1 MDKTKQKIA
10 FSFLIAI
17 FLAAFE
23 GVVVSTAAP
32 VIVKS
37 LHNFKMISWI
47 FSIFLLTSAISTPI
61 YGKLADLYGRKRIFM
76 IGISIF
82 LFGSLLA
89 GLSQT
94 MHQLIIFRGIQGIGA
109 GFIPD
114 VLNMKVIDEIIRVT
128 NDEAIQ
134 MAKLVAKTE
143 GVFVGISSGAALVAA
158 IKVAKNPV
166 YKDKNIVVVLPD
178 SGERYLSTGVFE

>member
-94 MHQLIIFRGIQGIGA
+94 MHQLIIFRGIQGIGGGVGRHRRA
-109 GFIPD
+109 HGRSLD
-114 VLNMKVIDEIIRVT
+114 RRWRR
-128 NDEAIQ
+128 
-134 MAKLVAKTE
+134 LV
-143 GVFVGISSGAALVAA
+143 VAA
-158 IKVAKNPV
+158 RAA
-166 YKDKNIVVVLPD
+166 
-178 SGERYLSTGVFE
+178 GEQCATHRQQQPGG

>member
-47 FSIFLLTSAISTPI
+47 FSIFLLTQQFLLLFTVNW
-61 YGKLADLYGRKRIFM
+61 LTFM
-76 IGISIF
+76 
-82 LFGSLLA
+82 
-89 GLSQT
+89 
-94 MHQLIIFRGIQGIGA
+94 
-109 GFIPD
+109 
-114 VLNMKVIDEIIRVT
+114 
-128 NDEAIQ
+128 
-134 MAKLVAKTE
+134 
-143 GVFVGISSGAALVAA
+143 
-158 IKVAKNPV
+158 
-166 YKDKNIVVVLPD
+166 
-178 SGERYLSTGVFE
+178 GENEFS

>member
-94 MHQLIIFRGIQGIGA
+94 MHQLIIFRGIQGIGL
-109 GFIPD
+109 
-114 VLNMKVIDEIIRVT
+114 VLFLP
-128 NDEAIQ
+128 
-134 MAKLVAKTE
+134 LV
-143 GVFVGISSGAALVAA
+143 LQ
-158 IKVAKNPV
+158 
-166 YKDKNIVVVLPD
+166 
-178 SGERYLSTGVFE
+178 